1 MSGGEY
7 AILVVMIV
15 LIAFLVIVII
25 RESIKYKKSVNDVSE
40 NKEDFICY
48 EGVVISKKVVGI
60 RTEGL
65 NLPKTIIEYG
75 VYFLLNNGEEKLYL
89 LPENVFDQ
97 LKEGIKGN
105 LYIKNNAYFDF
116 EEIE

>member
-7 AILVVMIV
+7 AILCVMTV

-25 RESIKYKKSVNDVSE
+25 RESIKYKKSANDVNE
-40 NKEDFICY
+40 NKEALICY
-48 EGVVISKKVVGI
+48 EGVVISKKVIGS
-60 RTEGL
+60 RSEGL
-65 NLPKTIIEYG
+65 SIPETIIEYG

-89 LPENVFDQ
+89 LPENIFDQ
-97 LKEGIKGN
+97 LKEGTKGN

>member
-7 AILVVMIV
+7 AILGVFIII
-15 LIAFLVIVII
+15 IAFLVILII
-25 RESIKYKKSVNDVSE
+25 KESIKYKKSSDDVNE
-40 NKEDFICY
+40 NKEVLICY

-89 LPENVFDQ
+89 LPENIFDQ